1 MNLNATPE
9 TVTAVAQV
17 LKMAAIL
24 DDRMGQPDKARII
37 AWAEQVHRHK
47 LIEADMLDG
56 LQAYYDGP
64 SDRAIGVGDLIHH
77 AKTARRNRVAGEEAA
92 DREARQAELDAVK
105 PAPEETVA
113 VAAAFIPGPV
123 RRTPRLEA
131 AEDSLNACVDKASAQ
146 AALREYFA
154 AKRESRRLY
163 PPPKP
168 APRKRRPQ
176 PEGANA

>member
-56 LQAYYDGP
+56 LQAYYDRP

-92 DREARQAELDAVK
+92 NAKPDRPSSTR
-105 PAPEETVA
+105 PSPH
-113 VAAAFIPGPV
+113 P
-123 RRTPRLEA
+123 
-131 AEDSLNACVDKASAQ
+131 
-146 AALREYFA
+146 
-154 AKRESRRLY
+154 
-163 PPPKP
+163 
-168 APRKRRPQ
+168 RRPSLS
-176 PEGANA
+176 PPRSSPALCAAHHASKLPRIP